1 MQSSPRQTLSGPSGK
16 SLLPSWQAV
25 ATVFV
30 ISLCFVRSSNAI
42 PPPSPALPVVRNAR
56 GLGMV
61 LSFLANETASDFRS
75 DNTGNQI
82 TMQTLISN
90 FERDTFKQALW
101 LGSDCQYK
109 LDDVFPAA
117 SSLVSVENS
126 RDQDVIEGENARVSS
141 KVNIDTANIGSSGR
155 HVDIAKSI
163 YSEYID
169 EVNLKQM
176 AKVEFCIRSDL
187 GEIDIVHSDNS
198 TSKGSVVYNKVKVG
212 VFFLMEVG
220 FSSANVSVEEEV
232 ETQRTPDTPDVQLI
246 SGLIVCDCPADA
258 LSQADF
264 CSRGTT
270 YNQNSILNI
279 CIYDDSN
286 NVNITSVKDVTMS
299 NREITAQVVSSDGK
313 ASSLA
318 SITKL
323 NESMAIVST
332 RIISAFYDL
341 GGSTSLA
348 PITVSG
354 TVVFGFK
361 TAGTRKLAAV
371 GIKGD
376 ENMRKL
382 QDDDAAGG
390 NVGSFTLEVE
400 LSNVEQTDESTGFY
414 ELEYGMTL
422 LMMFAMIPLGVC

>member
-1 MQSSPRQTLSGPSGK
+1 
-16 SLLPSWQAV
+16 
-25 ATVFV
+25 
-30 ISLCFVRSSNAI
+30 
-42 PPPSPALPVVRNAR
+42 
-56 GLGMV
+56 
-61 LSFLANETASDFRS
+61 
-75 DNTGNQI
+75 
-82 TMQTLISN
+82 
-90 FERDTFKQALW
+90 
-101 LGSDCQYK
+101 
-109 LDDVFPAA
+109 
-117 SSLVSVENS
+117 
-126 RDQDVIEGENARVSS
+126 
-141 KVNIDTANIGSSGR
+141 
-155 HVDIAKSI
+155 
-163 YSEYID
+163 
-169 EVNLKQM
+169 M

-246 SGLIVCDCPADA
+246 SGLIVCDCPADG

-286 NVNITSVKDVTMS
+286 NVKITSVKDVTMS

-323 NESMAIVST
+323 NESMAIVSI

-422 LMMFAMIPLGVC
+422 LIMFAMIPLGVC